1 MSSQSLISFCIV
13 RPGKSSMLLIRLS
26 LTHNDSLTVK
36 LKKILLKESI
46 GLEIVIPVMPINTSK
61 LSGGTLSN

>member
-1 MSSQSLISFCIV
+1 MI
-13 RPGKSSMLLIRLS
+13 LS